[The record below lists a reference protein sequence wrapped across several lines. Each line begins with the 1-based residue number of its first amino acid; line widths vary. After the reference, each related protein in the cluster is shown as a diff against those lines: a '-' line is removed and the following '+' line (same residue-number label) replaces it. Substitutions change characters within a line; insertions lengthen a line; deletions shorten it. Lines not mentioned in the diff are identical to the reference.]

1 MKNIHS
7 IAAPGLKYLILFF
20 IILILLICTYIYW
33 YSTLLKNSKKYL
45 IEFSKNLK
53 NYEIEIN
60 WNEVTT
66 EGFPYRIEQNLKNL
80 EFKYKNL
87 FIKTKNVKLINQP
100 WDLKHF
106 IVKIENEILIINNT
120 KNLKIINDS
129 LISSIKIKNK
139 SNIKFSLQSKLFKIN
154 TEQLL
159 IELLHPKIHIR
170 TNNKNIESVVL
181 SKSIIFTP
189 KENYPYIENANFHGS
204 ILNYSNFEIKNIK
217 NWFIYG
223 GGIELKDISLLIN
236 NKPIKFNG
244 FISLDKKFNILS
256 TLTLKGEGIKN
267 LLIFLKNKNII
278 DSQVFE
284 ASNMIVETINISSKL
299 LDNEPTYK
307 INVQDGILSLMNI
320 KILEVPNLEKYLFY

>member
-1 MKNIHS
+1 MKKNNSS
-7 IAAPGLKYLILFF
+7 IAPGLKYIILFF
-20 IILILLICTYIYW
+20 ITLILLILAYIYW
-33 YSTLLKNSKKYL
+33 YSTLLKSSTNYL
-45 IEFSKNLK
+45 IELSKNLE

-60 WNEVTT
+60 WNETT
-66 EGFPYRIEQNLKNL
+66 TKGFPYRIEKKLKNL
-80 EFKYKNL
+80 EIKYKNL
-87 FIKTKNVKLINQP
+87 IIQTKNIKLINQP
-100 WDLKHF
+100 WNLKHY
-106 IVKIENEILIINNT
+106 IIKIENEILV
-120 KNLKIINDS
+120 KNKTDNLIIINDN
-129 LISSIKIKNK
+129 LISSVNIKNK
-139 SNIKFSLQSKLFKIN
+139 SNIRLSLKTELTKIN
-154 TEQLL
+154 FEKFL
-159 IELLHPKIHIR
+159 IELLDPRIHIR
-170 TNNKNIESVVL
+170 TNNKNIESIFFT
-181 SKSIIFTP
+181 KSVSFSLD
-189 KENYPYIENANFHGS
+189 ENYPYIENINLHGS
-204 ILNYSNFEIKNIK
+204 ILNYTNLEIKNIK
-217 NWFIYG
+217 NWLIHG